1 MERRLSVDPIRA
13 SRRRARTARQ
23 RRLRSLRVRAVLA
36 GALVLGVGG
45 SATLAAWTDQ
55 ELAST
60 TVTAGTFSLASRTS
74 TSDPFV
80 SHGGGAEGTAVM
92 SFNATGLYPGQV
104 RSAWI
109 QVQNTGSIPGSITL
123 TTVDVTAS
131 GTASTTLR
139 DNMQVRYVPIA
150 APGDIASCTT
160 STTGGTLVTG
170 LASIPNLTPLPI
182 APGATVGYCIVLTL
196 PTTTPTGAQG
206 GSAVPTWTFTGTT
219 G

>member
-1 MERRLSVDPIRA
+1 MPEG
-13 SRRRARTARQ
+13 RRRTRIAGR

-60 TVTAGTFSLASRTS
+60 TVTAGTFALASRTS

-92 SFNATGLYPGQV
+92 TFNATGLYPGQV

-109 QVQNTGSIPGSITL
+109 QIQNTGSIAGTVNL
-123 TTVDVTAS
+123 TTVGVTAS
-131 GTASTTLR
+131 GTASTALR
-139 DNMQVRYVPIA
+139 DAVQVRYVPVA
-150 APGDIASCTT
+150 APGDMASCTT
-160 STTGGTLVTG
+160 STTGGTSVTG
-170 LASIPNLTPLPI
+170 LASVPTLTALPI
-182 APGATVGYCIVLTL
+182 AAGATVGYCIVLTL